1 MLLDASNTIKNLSV
15 RNYIKYSILSL
26 NESKKYYHFNE
37 ASSMSKNPEY
47 IDRLKNTIQCR
58 RMWINDEHQNSIIA
72 TFSRGR
78 LANQLS
84 SFALQYAISK
94 VIVIKNVQKDNGF
107 SNEYLFLI

>member
-1 MLLDASNTIKNLSV
+1 MSLYDRLLFLDTSNTIKHMPT
-15 RNYIKYSILSL
+15 RNYIEYSILSL

-47 IDRLKNTIQCR
+47 IDKLKNTSQCR
-58 RMWINDEHQNSIIA
+58 RLWINYEHQNSIIA

-94 VIVIKNVQKDNGF
+94 VIVVKM
-107 SNEYLFLI
+107 L

>member
-15 RNYIKYSILSL
+15 RNHIEYSILSL

-47 IDRLKNTIQCR
+47 IDKLKNTIQCR

-94 VIVIKNVQKDNGF
+94 VIVAKNIQKIHQIHQWF
-107 SNEYLFLI
+107 QQ